1 MQVMT
6 VLGPISPD
14 RLGFTQPHE
23 HLLINMYWVSG
34 AINDLLN
41 DEDLA
46 VEEALLFKESGGTS
60 LVDVTDIGLDRDPE
74 ALKRIAERTGLNV
87 IMGCG
92 WYRQPYYPGEIDRRS
107 TNDLAAE
114 MIRDLTEGVSDTGIK
129 AGIIGEIGV
138 NLDYMTAQEERVLRA
153 AARAHK
159 ATGAA
164 ISLHG
169 EVSPIG
175 LLQLDVLEEEGVDLR
190 KVIVGHADSYLRLD
204 YHEAIAE
211 RGAYVEY
218 DGIGRSHIYPDERRV
233 SMLVEMIGRGHV
245 ERLLLS
251 TDRCWRSDL
260 HAYGGLGYDHILVN
274 FIPMLKQAGISDEQI
289 HIMTVENPKRVLPF

>member
-1 MQVMT
+1 MKVMT
-6 VLGPISPD
+6 VLGPVSPD
-14 RLGFTQPHE
+14 RLGFTQTHE
-23 HLLINMYWVSG
+23 HLIADAYWVTG
-34 AINDLLN
+34 TINNLIN

-46 VEEALLFKESGGTS
+46 VEEATIYKQAGGGS
-60 LVDVTDIGLDRDPE
+60 LVELTNIGLKRDPE
-74 ALKRIAERTGLNV
+74 ALKRIAERTGLNI

-92 WYRQPYYPGEIDRRS
+92 WYRQPYYPPEIDHRS

-114 MIRDLTEGVSDTGIK
+114 MIHDVTEGVNATGIK

-138 NLDYMTAQEERVLRA
+138 NLDYITAQEERVLRA

-164 ISLHG
+164 ISTHG

-175 LLQLDVLEEEGVDLR
+175 LAQMDVLEEEGVDLER
-190 KVIVGHADSYLRLD
+190 VIVGHADSYLNLD
-204 YHEAIAE
+204 YHEAIAR

-218 DGIGRSHIYPDERRV
+218 DGIGRSHIYPDKKRV
-233 SMLVEMIGRGHV
+233 QLLVEMMRLGYV
-245 ERLLLS
+245 EKLLLS

-260 HAYGGLGYDHILVN
+260 HAYGGVGYDHILRS
-274 FIPMLKQAGISDEQI
+274 FIPMLKAAGVSDEQI
-289 HIMTVENPKRVLPF
+289 QIMTVENPKRVLPY